1 MTKKKP
7 KSQQDYILDYYK
19 SRPREE
25 IRHKEVVDYVTDQYE
40 EETGEKFRD
49 PDRAIRK
56 VFQDGIL
63 TKLGKGIYM
72 YDPAN
77 VQQRNLENFSEGLK
91 AKIFKRDNYRCVIC
105 GRGPNEGYEL
115 HVDHIKPK
123 DVGGKAVLE
132 NGQTLCSQHN
142 MFKKNYG
149 QTESAKKL
157 FIRLYEQ
164 AKLLQ
169 DDKLITFTE
178 AILETY
184 EKHGINGHI
193 EWKP

>member
-1 MTKKKP
+1 M
-7 KSQQDYILDYYK
+7 
-19 SRPREE
+19 
-25 IRHKEVVDYVTDQYE
+25 DYVTQKYE
-40 EETGEKFRD
+40 KETGEKFRD

-56 VFQDGIL
+56 IFQDGIL
-63 TKLGKGIYM
+63 TKLDKGIYM

-77 VQQRNLENFSEGLK
+77 VKQRDLENFTAKLK
-91 AKIFKRDNYRCVIC
+91 AKILERDNYRCVIC

-123 DVGGKAVLE
+123 DVGGKAVLD

-142 MFKKNYG
+142 MFKNNYG

-164 AKLLQ
+164 AKQLD
-169 DDKLITFTE
+169 DDKLIAFTE
-178 AILETY
+178 DILKTY
-184 EKHGINGHI
+184 EEHDINGHI
-193 EWKP
+193 EWKQ